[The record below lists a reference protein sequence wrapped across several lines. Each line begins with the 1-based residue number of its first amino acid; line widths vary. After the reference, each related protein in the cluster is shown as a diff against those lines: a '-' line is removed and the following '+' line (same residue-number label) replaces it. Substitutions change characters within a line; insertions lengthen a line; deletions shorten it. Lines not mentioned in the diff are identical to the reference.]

1 MGGNRREARKG
12 RNVNDTPDWTKSTW
26 QQALVRLA
34 AEATPHVLVTII
46 EAKGS
51 TPRPAGAKMVV
62 AAVGQAGSIG
72 GGTLEHRAV
81 ETARRLLAE
90 GAAAPVM
97 ETHTLGVEQDQC
109 CGGTTLLLFEP
120 LTIPTLRLALFGAGH
135 VGRALVRI
143 LEGTDVRVLWFDE
156 RASVAD
162 AMPGLG
168 ATVRIVA
175 DPAAEVAKLPADTHV
190 LVMTHSHTR
199 DFEIVHAALTRDGL
213 ASVGLIGAKTKWAHF
228 RSQLAKAGIAEDR
241 IVSVRC
247 PIGLPGIG
255 GKLPAEI
262 AVSVAAELLSM
273 RSANPAG

>member
-1 MGGNRREARKG
+1 M
-12 RNVNDTPDWTKSTW
+12 NDTPDWTKSDW
-26 QQALVRLA
+26 QQALVQLA
-34 AEATPHVLVTII
+34 ADAIPHVLVTIV

-62 AAVGQAGSIG
+62 ADVGQAGSVG

-90 GAAAPVM
+90 GAAAPFM
-97 ETHTLGVEQDQC
+97 EAHTLGVEQDQC
-109 CGGTTLLLFEP
+109 CGGSARLMFEP
-120 LTIPTLRLALFGAGH
+120 LMVPTLRLALFGAGH

-162 AMPGLG
+162 GLPDSGAAM
-168 ATVRIVA
+168 RIVA
-175 DPAAEVAKLPADTHV
+175 DPAAEVAKLPTDTHV

-199 DFEIVHAALTRDGL
+199 DFEIVHAALSRDGL
-213 ASVGLIGAKTKWAHF
+213 ASVGMIGAKTKWAHF
-228 RSQLAKAGIAEDR
+228 RSQLAKAGVAEDR
-241 IVSVRC
+241 IAAVRC

-273 RSANPAG
+273 RSAPPAD